1 MPTDTSPQT
10 RGKEKNAI
18 KTLRQV
24 RGENALVGGT
34 RDFLHFLLDYNIV
47 SFTISFIVARSA
59 LNVISKVTPLIIRM
73 ILGIFGSRVKDIGEI
88 ITSLITFGFVLLLCF
103 LFIQYIFQPI
113 ITSKNVSEEREL
125 KELVKIA
132 EKEKIKHKVNSVSSS
147 MSFIESTY

>member
-10 RGKEKNAI
+10 RGKEKKAI
-18 KTLRQV
+18 NTLREV
-24 RGENALVGGT
+24 RGDNALIGGT

-59 LNVISKVTPLIIRM
+59 LNVISTVTPLIIRM

-103 LFIQYIFQPI
+103 LFIQYIFQPL
-113 ITSKNVSEEREL
+113 ITSKNVAEEREL

-132 EKEKIKHKVNSVSSS
+132 EKEKIKDKVNGVSL
-147 MSFIESTY
+147 SFVNSAY